1 MWDVHQRAR
10 RGIRLLVGRQAV
22 LQLLAIGGGIVV
34 ARGLGPEPL
43 GVFGIALF
51 VVGVLALVADLGM
64 RTVLIRRA
72 APVTELE
79 LGTCF
84 TVQQGLVTAL
94 VALLV
99 MAAPAVATLYGQA
112 PGELAWLLRLLAL
125 DLYLR
130 SWRGMSEV
138 RLERELRYRELA
150 VADVVG
156 SVGYQAVAI
165 GLVLAGWGV
174 ESLAWAVLTGNVL
187 RTALLYH
194 ASPWPVRLV
203 LYPPAVREL
212 VDDQTSNPPFGT
224 NLTYALERY
233 VRVHQ
238 TSGTSGSPLRWLDT
252 QESWE
257 WWARCWGFVLRGAGV
272 GPADRVFFPF
282 SFGLFIG
289 FWAGF
294 EGARALGALAIPGG
308 GQDSPTR
315 LAWMAALGAT
325 VLVCTPSYALHLAEV
340 ARERGIDLSKLP
352 VRITVH
358 AGEPGAGIPSVRAR
372 IEDGWGA
379 RAFDHGGMTE
389 MGAYGYECA
398 QQAGL
403 HVNESEFIVE
413 VIDPA
418 TAAPARDG
426 ELVLTNLG
434 RVGSPVVR
442 YRTGDHVRLAEAPCP
457 CSRTFSR
464 LEGGILGRLDDMLI
478 VRGVNVFPAAI
489 EGVVR
494 RFPAIDEF
502 QIEVFRAG
510 ELDEVRVLVE
520 VGDAAGASR
529 LQEALRTSLGIRL
542 EVAPVPLRSLPR
554 YELKARRVVRR

>member
-1 MWDVHQRAR
+1 MFDRTLETLEPE
-10 RGIRLLVGRQAV
+10 RLLGHQWRRFHGMAEELLASNQFVGRKW
-22 LQLLAIGGGIVV
+22 
-34 ARGLGPEPL
+34 
-43 GVFGIALF
+43 
-51 VVGVLALVADLGM
+51 
-64 RTVLIRRA
+64 RA
-72 APVTELE
+72 AGVRSVE
-79 LGTCF
+79 
-84 TVQQGLVTAL
+84 
-94 VALLV
+94 
-99 MAAPAVATLYGQA
+99 
-112 PGELAWLLRLLAL
+112 
-125 DLYLR
+125 DLR
-130 SWRGMSEV
+130 SWDDFR
-138 RLERELRYRELA
+138 RLP
-150 VADVVG
+150 
-156 SVGYQAVAI
+156 
-165 GLVLAGWGV
+165 
-174 ESLAWAVLTGNVL
+174 LTEKE
-187 RTALLYH
+187 
-194 ASPWPVRLV
+194 
-203 LYPPAVREL
+203 EL

-294 EGARALGALAIPGG
+294 EGTRALGALAIPGG

-315 LAWMAALGAT
+315 LAWIEALGAT

-352 VRITVH
+352 VRITLH
-358 AGEPGAGIPSVRAR
+358 AGEPGAGIPAVRAR

-389 MGAYGYECA
+389 TGAYGYECT

-418 TAAPARDG
+418 TAGPARDG

-457 CSRTFSR
+457 CGRTFSR

-502 QIEVFRAG
+502 QIEVFRVG

-520 VGDAAGASR
+520 VGDTAGASR
-529 LQEALRTSLGIRL
+529 LQEALRASLGIRL
-542 EVAPVPLRSLPR
+542 EVAPVPPRSLPR

>member
-1 MWDVHQRAR
+1 MFDRTLETLEPE
-10 RGIRLLVGRQAV
+10 RLLGHQWRRFRGMAEELLASNQFVGRKW
-22 LQLLAIGGGIVV
+22 
-34 ARGLGPEPL
+34 
-43 GVFGIALF
+43 
-51 VVGVLALVADLGM
+51 
-64 RTVLIRRA
+64 RA
-72 APVTELE
+72 AGVRSVE
-79 LGTCF
+79 
-84 TVQQGLVTAL
+84 
-94 VALLV
+94 
-99 MAAPAVATLYGQA
+99 
-112 PGELAWLLRLLAL
+112 
-125 DLYLR
+125 DLR
-130 SWRGMSEV
+130 SWDDFR
-138 RLERELRYRELA
+138 RLP
-150 VADVVG
+150 
-156 SVGYQAVAI
+156 
-165 GLVLAGWGV
+165 
-174 ESLAWAVLTGNVL
+174 LTEKE
-187 RTALLYH
+187 
-194 ASPWPVRLV
+194 
-203 LYPPAVREL
+203 EL

-315 LAWMAALGAT
+315 LAWMEALGAT

-352 VRITVH
+352 VRITLH
-358 AGEPGAGIPSVRAR
+358 AGEPGAGIPAVRAR

-389 MGAYGYECA
+389 MGAYGYECT

-442 YRTGDHVRLAEAPCP
+442 YRTGDHVRQAEAPCP
-457 CSRTFSR
+457 CGRTFSR

-520 VGDAAGASR
+520 VGDATGASR
-529 LQEALRTSLGIRL
+529 LQEALRASLGIRL

>member
-1 MWDVHQRAR
+1 VFDRALETLEPE
-10 RGIRLLVGRQAV
+10 RLLGHQWRRFRGMAEALLASNQFVGRKW
-22 LQLLAIGGGIVV
+22 
-34 ARGLGPEPL
+34 
-43 GVFGIALF
+43 
-51 VVGVLALVADLGM
+51 
-64 RTVLIRRA
+64 RA
-72 APVTELE
+72 AGARSVEDLRGWDDFRRLPLTEKE
-79 LGTCF
+79 
-84 TVQQGLVTAL
+84 
-94 VALLV
+94 
-99 MAAPAVATLYGQA
+99 
-112 PGELAWLLRLLAL
+112 
-125 DLYLR
+125 
-130 SWRGMSEV
+130 
-138 RLERELRYRELA
+138 
-150 VADVVG
+150 
-156 SVGYQAVAI
+156 
-165 GLVLAGWGV
+165 
-174 ESLAWAVLTGNVL
+174 
-187 RTALLYH
+187 
-194 ASPWPVRLV
+194 
-203 LYPPAVREL
+203 EL

-224 NLTYALERY
+224 NLTYAVERY

-294 EGARALGALAIPGG
+294 EGALALGALAIPGG

-315 LAWMAALGAT
+315 LAWMEALGAT

-352 VRITVH
+352 VRITLH
-358 AGEPGAGIPSVRAR
+358 AGEPGAGIPAVRAR

-389 MGAYGYECA
+389 MGAYGYECT

-457 CSRTFSR
+457 CGRTFSR

-529 LQEALRTSLGIRL
+529 LQEALRASLGIRL

>member
-1 MWDVHQRAR
+1 MFDRTLETLEPE
-10 RGIRLLVGRQAV
+10 RLLVLQWRRFRGMAEELLVSNQFVGRKW
-22 LQLLAIGGGIVV
+22 
-34 ARGLGPEPL
+34 
-43 GVFGIALF
+43 
-51 VVGVLALVADLGM
+51 
-64 RTVLIRRA
+64 RA
-72 APVTELE
+72 AGVRSVE
-79 LGTCF
+79 
-84 TVQQGLVTAL
+84 
-94 VALLV
+94 
-99 MAAPAVATLYGQA
+99 
-112 PGELAWLLRLLAL
+112 
-125 DLYLR
+125 DLR
-130 SWRGMSEV
+130 SWDDFR
-138 RLERELRYRELA
+138 RLP
-150 VADVVG
+150 
-156 SVGYQAVAI
+156 
-165 GLVLAGWGV
+165 
-174 ESLAWAVLTGNVL
+174 LTEKE
-187 RTALLYH
+187 
-194 ASPWPVRLV
+194 
-203 LYPPAVREL
+203 EL

-315 LAWMAALGAT
+315 LARMEALGAT

-358 AGEPGAGIPSVRAR
+358 AGEPGAGIPAVRAR

-389 MGAYGYECA
+389 MGAYGYECT

-529 LQEALRTSLGIRL
+529 LQEALRVSLGIRL

>member
-1 MWDVHQRAR
+1 MFDRTLETLEPE
-10 RGIRLLVGRQAV
+10 RLLGHQWRRFHGMAEELLASNQFVGRKW
-22 LQLLAIGGGIVV
+22 
-34 ARGLGPEPL
+34 
-43 GVFGIALF
+43 
-51 VVGVLALVADLGM
+51 
-64 RTVLIRRA
+64 RA
-72 APVTELE
+72 AGVRSVE
-79 LGTCF
+79 
-84 TVQQGLVTAL
+84 
-94 VALLV
+94 
-99 MAAPAVATLYGQA
+99 
-112 PGELAWLLRLLAL
+112 
-125 DLYLR
+125 DLR
-130 SWRGMSEV
+130 SWDDFR
-138 RLERELRYRELA
+138 RLP
-150 VADVVG
+150 
-156 SVGYQAVAI
+156 
-165 GLVLAGWGV
+165 
-174 ESLAWAVLTGNVL
+174 LTEKE
-187 RTALLYH
+187 
-194 ASPWPVRLV
+194 
-203 LYPPAVREL
+203 EL

-315 LAWMAALGAT
+315 LAWMEALGAT

-352 VRITVH
+352 VRITLH
-358 AGEPGAGIPSVRAR
+358 AGEPGAGIPAVRAR

-389 MGAYGYECA
+389 MGAYGYECT

-418 TAAPARDG
+418 TAASARDG

-457 CSRTFSR
+457 CGRTFSR

-520 VGDAAGASR
+520 VGDTAGASR
-529 LQEALRTSLGIRL
+529 LQEALRASLGIRL
-542 EVAPVPLRSLPR
+542 EVAPVPPRSLPR